1 MGAVCGN
8 EPGVVFGAI
17 VADHAASAKVVPM
30 SAPVVVAVPTI
41 VIEPSK
47 GWRALDLRELWRY
60 RELVYFLAWR
70 DVKVRYKQ
78 TALGVA
84 WVLLQPLLAMGIFSI
99 VFGARGLTT
108 NGIPYPL
115 FVVSGLV
122 PWFYF
127 SNATSGASGSIVGN
141 TQLISKVY
149 FPRLA
154 IPLAAVLANLIDLG
168 VGLALVLVLLIAFGV
183 PLGLQLLAVP
193 ALVGLLVLTA
203 LGVSVWFAA
212 LDVQYRDVRYAVPFF
227 IQVWLFATPVIY
239 AASDVPERWRWLLAL
254 NPMTGIIEAFRWS
267 LLGSGDPPLA
277 AVGGSALVVL
287 ALIAT
292 GLVYFRRMERTFADV
307 I

>member
-1 MGAVCGN
+1 MGA
-8 EPGVVFGAI
+8 PA
-17 VADHAASAKVVPM
+17 VA
-30 SAPVVVAVPTI
+30 APPTI
-41 VIEPSK
+41 VIEPSR
-47 GWRALDLRELWRY
+47 GWRALDLRELWRF
-60 RELVYFLAWR
+60 RELVFFLALR

-84 WVLLQPLLAMGIFSI
+84 WVVLQPLLAMGIFSI
-99 VFGARGLTT
+99 VFGSRGLTT
-108 NGIPYPL
+108 DGTPYPL

-154 IPLAAVLANLIDLG
+154 IPLAAVLGNLVDLSIGLLLELVLLVVFG
-168 VGLALVLVLLIAFGV
+168 VGLGW
-183 PLGLQLLAVP
+183 QLLAVP
-193 ALVGLLVLTA
+193 LLVGLSVLTA
-203 LGVSVWFAA
+203 LGVSVWLSA

-239 AASDVPERWRWLLAL
+239 AASDVPERWRALLTL
-254 NPMTGIIEAFRWS
+254 NPMTGVIEGFRWA
-267 LLGSGDPPLA
+267 LLGTGDPPL
-277 AVGGSALVVL
+277 SALAGSLLTVGILLV
-287 ALIAT
+287 T
-292 GLVYFRRMERTFADV
+292 GLLYFRRMERTFADV

>member
-1 MGAVCGN
+1 LSVIATGA
-8 EPGVVFGAI
+8 P
-17 VADHAASAKVVPM
+17 
-30 SAPVVVAVPTI
+30 PVT
-41 VIEPSK
+41 VIEPSS

-60 RELVYFLAWR
+60 RELVYFLALR

-99 VFGARGLTT
+99 VFGSRGLTT
-108 NGIPYPL
+108 AGVPYAL

-127 SNATSGASGSIVGN
+127 SNATSGASGSIVTN

-154 IPLAAVLANLIDLG
+154 IPLAALAAGLVDFSIGLVLE
-168 VGLALVLVLLIAFGV
+168 LVLLVVFGI
-183 PLGLQLLAVP
+183 PFGLQLLAIPILV
-193 ALVGLLVLTA
+193 ALIILTA
-203 LGVSVWFAA
+203 LGVSVWLSA

-227 IQVWLFATPVIY
+227 MQVWLFASPVIY
-239 AASDVPERWRWLLAL
+239 SVSDVPERWRPLLTI
-254 NPMTGIIEAFRWS
+254 NPMTGVIEGFRWA
-267 LLGSGDPPLA
+267 LLGSGDPPLGA
-277 AVGGSALVVL
+277 LAVSFAIVAVLVS
-287 ALIAT
+287 T
-292 GLVYFRRMERTFADV
+292 GLLYFRRMERTFADV

>member
-1 MGAVCGN
+1 MTQTAA
-8 EPGVVFGAI
+8 PPI
-17 VADHAASAKVVPM
+17 VL
-30 SAPVVVAVPTI
+30 I
-41 VIEPSK
+41 QPSR
-47 GWRALDLRELWRY
+47 GWRALDLRELWRF
-60 RELVYFLAWR
+60 RELVYFLALR

-99 VFGARGLTT
+99 VFGQRGLTT
-108 NGIPYPL
+108 NGVPYPL

-127 SNATSGASGSIVGN
+127 SNATSGASGSVVGN

-154 IPLAAVLANLIDLG
+154 IPLAAVLANLVDLSI
-168 VGLALVLVLLIAFGV
+168 GLLLELVLLVVFGI
-183 PLGLQLLAVP
+183 GFGWHLLAIP
-193 ALVGLLVLTA
+193 LLVCLMVLTV
-203 LGVSVWFAA
+203 LGVSIWLSA

-239 AASDVPERWRWLLAL
+239 STADVPDRWRPLLAL
-254 NPMTGIIEAFRWS
+254 NPMTGIIDSFRWA
-267 LLGSGDPPLA
+267 LLGTGEPPLVSLGA
-277 AVGGSALVVL
+277 SMLVVL
-287 ALIAT
+287 VLLST
-292 GLVYFRRMERTFADV
+292 GLMYFRRMERTFADV

>member
-1 MGAVCGN
+1 VTA
-8 EPGVVFGAI
+8 EAT
-17 VADHAASAKVVPM
+17 
-30 SAPVVVAVPTI
+30 SAPPPMVVI
-41 VIEPSK
+41 QPSR
-47 GWRALDLRELWRY
+47 GWRALDLREVWRF
-60 RELVYFLAWR
+60 RELVYFLALR

-108 NGIPYPL
+108 NGVPYPL

-127 SNATSGASGSIVGN
+127 SNATSGASGSVVGN

-154 IPLAAVLANLIDLG
+154 IPLAAVLANLVDLCI
-168 VGLALVLVLLIAFGV
+168 GLGLELVLLIVFGAGWT
-183 PLGLQLLAVP
+183 LNLLAIPFLV
-193 ALVGLLVLTA
+193 ALMVLTA
-203 LGVSVWFAA
+203 LGVSVWLSA

-239 AASDVPERWRWLLAL
+239 ATADVPDRWRPILAL
-254 NPMTGIIEAFRWS
+254 NPMTGVIEAFRWA
-267 LLGSGDPPLA
+267 LLGTGDAPIAALA
-277 AVGGSALVVL
+277 GSVLTVVL
-287 ALIAT
+287 LLST
-292 GLVYFRRMERTFADV
+292 GLLYFRRMERTFADV

>member
-1 MGAVCGN
+1 
-8 EPGVVFGAI
+8 
-17 VADHAASAKVVPM
+17 M
-30 SAPVVVAVPTI
+30 SAPAVAAPPTN
-41 VIEPSK
+41 VIEPSG
-47 GWRALDLRELWRY
+47 GWRALDFRELWRF
-60 RELVYFLAWR
+60 RELVFFLAQR

-99 VFGARGLTT
+99 VFGARGLSTD
-108 NGIPYPL
+108 GVPYAL

-127 SNATSGASGSIVGN
+127 ANATSGASGSIVGN

-154 IPLAAVLANLIDLG
+154 IPLAAVLANLVD
-168 VGLALVLVLLIAFGV
+168 FT
-183 PLGLQLLAVP
+183 
-193 ALVGLLVLTA
+193 VGLLLAIVLVVVFGLPVGLSLLALPLLMIFNVLTA
-203 LGVSVWFAA
+203 LGIGIWLAA

-239 AASDVPERWRWLLAL
+239 GAGDVPEQWRPILTL
-254 NPMTGIIEAFRWS
+254 NPMTGIIEGFRWA
-267 LLGSGDPPLA
+267 LLGRGDPPLQA
-277 AVGGSALVVL
+277 LAGSLVLIAVLL
-287 ALIAT
+287 AT
-292 GLVYFRRMERTFADV
+292 GLLYFRRMERTFADV

>member
-1 MGAVCGN
+1 VAVAEAGA
-8 EPGVVFGAI
+8 PAI
-17 VADHAASAKVVPM
+17 VVIQASR
-30 SAPVVVAVPTI
+30 
-41 VIEPSK
+41 
-47 GWRALDLRELWRY
+47 GWRALDFRELWRF
-60 RELVYFLAWR
+60 RELVYFLALR

-99 VFGARGLTT
+99 IFGQRGLSTS
-108 NGIPYPL
+108 GLPYPL

-127 SNATSGASGSIVGN
+127 SNATSGASGSVVGN

-154 IPLAAVLANLIDLG
+154 IPLAAVLANLVDLAI
-168 VGLALVLVLLIAFGV
+168 GLLLELVLLVVFGI
-183 PLGLQLLAVP
+183 GLSWQLLAVP
-193 ALVGLLVLTA
+193 VLVALMVLTA
-203 LGVSVWFAA
+203 LGVSVWLSA

-239 AASDVPERWRWLLAL
+239 ATGDVPERWRPLLAL
-254 NPMTGIIEAFRWS
+254 NPMTGVIEGFRWA
-267 LLGSGDPPLA
+267 LLQTGDLPVAGLA
-277 AVGGSALVVL
+277 TSALLVV
-287 ALIAT
+287 ALLVT
-292 GLVYFRRMERTFADV
+292 GLLYFRRMERTFADV